1 MLKILGRFAQFL
13 NQGEFRTIEAKK
25 NILYSF
31 VIKFIS
37 ILINLAIVPL
47 TINYVNTTQY
57 GIWLTISSIVGWI
70 SFFDFGFTH
79 GFRNRFT
86 EAIAKNETVLARK
99 YVSTIYAVLIIIF
112 TVLLFISIGLNS
124 VISWSKVL
132 NLNNIYDEEL
142 RRVFVVLIVFF
153 CLQLILNTITT
164 LLLAD
169 QKVARAALITTIGQ
183 FLVLISIY
191 IITKFTHG
199 SLYYLAI
206 VMSGAPCVVFTIVTV
221 KLFKGTYNPFVPSFK
236 YVDFKLTKDL
246 IGLGGKF
253 FIIQLSMLVIF
264 QFTNIILSR
273 IEGPLAVTEYNI
285 AYKYFSIIYM
295 ICVIVFTPF
304 WSAFTDAYTKN
315 DFIWMQTVYRKLSN
329 YWYVTILV
337 FAIMLISANY
347 VYYYWLGS
355 DVKISFMVSF
365 FMGLYILVLSRANL
379 YMYLIN
385 GTGKVFLQLLVYLL
399 FAIISIPLMVLFCN
413 QWGLVGII
421 IVPIIVYFF
430 QSIIGH
436 VQIKKIISNNAKGVW
451 VK

>member
-1 MLKILGRFAQFL
+1 M
-13 NQGEFRTIEAKK
+13 RTIEAKK

-132 NLNNIYDEEL
+132 SLNNIYDEEL

-169 QKVARAALITTIGQ
+169 QKVAMAALITTIGQ

-285 AYKYFSIIYM
+285 AYKYFI
-295 ICVIVFTPF
+295 
-304 WSAFTDAYTKN
+304 
-315 DFIWMQTVYRKLSN
+315 Q
-329 YWYVTILV
+329 
-337 FAIMLISANY
+337 
-347 VYYYWLGS
+347 
-355 DVKISFMVSF
+355 
-365 FMGLYILVLSRANL
+365 
-379 YMYLIN
+379 
-385 GTGKVFLQLLVYLL
+385 
-399 FAIISIPLMVLFCN
+399 
-413 QWGLVGII
+413 
-421 IVPIIVYFF
+421 
-430 QSIIGH
+430 
-436 VQIKKIISNNAKGVW
+436 
-451 VK
+451 